1 MRAFNYSYSYVDL
14 CPGAPHT
21 RKKAKWSGLGT
32 EGRKEQPAGRL
43 LLMHILL
50 VQTGLTNQGGESV
63 SVLFSGLAYQALPNR
78 GADWYI
84 ILSSLMLETNICLT
98 DDTHLQNDSHFGYL
112 RVNSKH

>member
-1 MRAFNYSYSYVDL
+1 MWTFVQAH
-14 CPGAPHT
+14 HT
-21 RKKAKWSGLGT
+21 RGRKQSGVGW
-32 EGRKEQPAGRL
+32 EQGRKEQPAGRL

-78 GADWYI
+78 GADWYV
-84 ILSSLMLETNICLT
+84 ILSSLTLETNICLT